1 MSYANR
7 VRRDK
12 IREYLVRHRSAGV
25 KDLGRQLNTSE
36 ATIRRDL
43 RELALED
50 GYRRTRGGI
59 SLDDSRAE
67 LSVLQRGHIQGE
79 QKKSIGRKAAELV
92 SDGEVIFLGSG
103 STAIEVA
110 RNLDRHRDLTVIT
123 NSLPIITLLA
133 DNPRVSLLAAGGA
146 LRRSE
151 LSFIG
156 HIVEKALTELRA
168 DKVIMGIHGIH
179 PEHGLTN
186 EYLPEAIVDRFLVH
200 YAPQLV
206 IVADSSK
213 LGKTKAS
220 FVGGIEDID
229 VLVTDPGISPEMK
242 TELESRGV
250 KVVLAEESRFR
261 AGSDGSMTDGSP
273 AGSKEGR

>member
-7 VRRDK
+7 MRRDK
-12 IREYLVRHRSAGV
+12 IREFLLSHRSAGV
-25 KDLGRQLNTSE
+25 KDLGRQLNASE

-43 RELALED
+43 RELARED
-50 GYRRTRGGI
+50 GYLRTRGGI
-59 SLDDSRAE
+59 ALDESRAE
-67 LSVLQRGHIQGE
+67 LSVQQRAHVQGW
-79 QKKSIGRKAAELV
+79 QKRSIGRKAAQLV

-123 NSLPIITLLA
+123 NSLPIITMLT
-133 DNPRVSLLAAGGA
+133 DNPRVSLIVAGGA

-156 HIVEKALTELRA
+156 HIVEKTLMELRA

-186 EYLPEAIVDRFLVH
+186 EYMPEAIVDRFLLR
-200 YAPQLV
+200 YAPQLI

-213 LGKTKAS
+213 VGKTKAS
-220 FVGGIEDID
+220 FVGEIEDID
-229 VLVTDPGISPEMK
+229 VLVTDQGISLEMK
-242 TELESRGV
+242 LELEMRGV
-250 KVVLAEESRFR
+250 KVVIAEQAE
-261 AGSDGSMTDGSP
+261 T
-273 AGSKEGR
+273 ET